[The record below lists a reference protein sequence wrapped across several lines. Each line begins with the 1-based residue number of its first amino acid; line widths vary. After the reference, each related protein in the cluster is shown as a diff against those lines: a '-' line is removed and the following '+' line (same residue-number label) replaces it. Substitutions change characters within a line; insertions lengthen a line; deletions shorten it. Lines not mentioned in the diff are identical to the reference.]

1 MSLGFDDW
9 FHLSRAINSHEVS
22 KAHIEAC
29 QVYKQWEL
37 HGTTDEVNEADIRR
51 QANCWTQVRDRIRSN
66 RKCYNYLGLQ

>member
-9 FHLSRAINSHEVS
+9 CNLSTAINSHEVS

-37 HGTTDEVNEADIRR
+37 HGTIYDVNEADIVVK
-51 QANCWTQVRDRIRSN
+51 QIIGHE
-66 RKCYNYLGLQ
+66 Y